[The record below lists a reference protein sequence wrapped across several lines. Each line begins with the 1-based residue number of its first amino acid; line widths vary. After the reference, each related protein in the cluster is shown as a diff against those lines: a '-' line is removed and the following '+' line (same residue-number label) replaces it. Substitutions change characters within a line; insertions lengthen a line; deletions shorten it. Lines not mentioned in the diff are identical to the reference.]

1 MVRHKLRV
9 HLHGGAGGKGNRV
22 RLVPLCGSN
31 IRRANTSHQQYR
43 PAPADYLPKGRSR
56 RADPVTRPHVVI
68 TPWAGYRRARR
79 HVFAN
84 TMDPQACYELLKER
98 AKVSNTI
105 APPVPPPAAGPLE
118 GMSLAMLGQR
128 LLHWQSERV
137 GAYQRF
143 EEGFVRFLQ
152 VAEAQGYEALVAS
165 TTAAFAS
172 ISDEINAICAE
183 MERQQGAAAALGV
196 QVRRLQDAEREKLAL
211 TAQLQ
216 IVRHGRAVDAHRAQ
230 AADEAGTELPDRE
243 RRTAALRAEE
253 ASELAEKLAA
263 TVESINDTLDE
274 IRSELADLAEEEHG
288 GSETR

>member
-1 MVRHKLRV
+1 MCRAICCPEFAVLSAV
-9 HLHGGAGGKGNRV
+9 A
-22 RLVPLCGSN
+22 
-31 IRRANTSHQQYR
+31 RRA
-43 PAPADYLPKGRSR
+43 PR
-56 RADPVTRPHVVI
+56 RVLGERLR
-68 TPWAGYRRARR
+68 TPG
-79 HVFAN
+79 
-84 TMDPQACYELLKER
+84 MDPQACYELLQER

-152 VAEAQGYEALVAS
+152 VAEAEGYEALVAS

-172 ISDEINAICAE
+172 ISDSVNVICAE
-183 MERQQGAAAALGV
+183 MARQQGAAAALGAH
-196 QVRRLQDAEREKLAL
+196 VRLLQDAEREKLTL

-274 IRSELADLAEEEHG
+274 IRSELADLAEEEQG

>member
-1 MVRHKLRV
+1 
-9 HLHGGAGGKGNRV
+9 
-22 RLVPLCGSN
+22 
-31 IRRANTSHQQYR
+31 
-43 PAPADYLPKGRSR
+43 
-56 RADPVTRPHVVI
+56 
-68 TPWAGYRRARR
+68 
-79 HVFAN
+79 
-84 TMDPQACYELLKER
+84 MDPQACYELLKER

-183 MERQQGAAAALGV
+183 MVRQQGAAAALGV

-230 AADEAGTELPDRE
+230 AADDELPDRE

>member
-1 MVRHKLRV
+1 
-9 HLHGGAGGKGNRV
+9 
-22 RLVPLCGSN
+22 
-31 IRRANTSHQQYR
+31 
-43 PAPADYLPKGRSR
+43 
-56 RADPVTRPHVVI
+56 
-68 TPWAGYRRARR
+68 
-79 HVFAN
+79 
-84 TMDPQACYELLKER
+84 MDPQACYELLKER

-105 APPVPPPAAGPLE
+105 TPPVPPPAAGPLE

-183 MERQQGAAAALGV
+183 MVRQQGAAAALGV

-230 AADEAGTELPDRE
+230 AADDELPDRE

>member
-1 MVRHKLRV
+1 
-9 HLHGGAGGKGNRV
+9 
-22 RLVPLCGSN
+22 
-31 IRRANTSHQQYR
+31 
-43 PAPADYLPKGRSR
+43 
-56 RADPVTRPHVVI
+56 
-68 TPWAGYRRARR
+68 
-79 HVFAN
+79 
-84 TMDPQACYELLKER
+84 MDPQACYELLKER

-152 VAEAQGYEALVAS
+152 VTEAQGYEALVAS

-183 MERQQGAAAALGV
+183 MVRQQGAAAALGV

-216 IVRHGRAVDAHRAQ
+216 IVHGGAACRGSVRARGEAGGHGREHQRHARRDPLRA
-230 AADEAGTELPDRE
+230 
-243 RRTAALRAEE
+243 RRSSRGGARRLRDQVTAA
-253 ASELAEKLAA
+253 
-263 TVESINDTLDE
+263 
-274 IRSELADLAEEEHG
+274 RSSTTRLVLPAHG
-288 GSETR
+288 RGSFWRWSAGGVVLH